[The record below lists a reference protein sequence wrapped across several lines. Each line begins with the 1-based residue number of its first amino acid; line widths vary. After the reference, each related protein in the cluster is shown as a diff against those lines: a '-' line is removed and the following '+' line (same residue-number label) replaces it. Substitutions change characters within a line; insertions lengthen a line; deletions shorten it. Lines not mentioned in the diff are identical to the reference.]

1 MNELPRRFD
10 TWIRI
15 VFVAFTILLSLILLF
30 TACSETTP
38 ITGPQESKSVNNQ
51 EKDVNPKEETPAASP
66 AAISNNTIDVNGISR
81 MYLTYMP
88 ESASDSMPVI
98 IQFHGGAG
106 TAQDAYFTSNF
117 DATADA
123 EGILMV
129 YPQAETSTGS
139 VWNTIHSSEGNK
151 VSSDDFGFIEAIISR
166 LSEDSRIDTSRI
178 YVAGYSNGAAMAYQI
193 ACHLNDQIAGFAV
206 MSGNFPLEAD
216 YPCNI
221 THETGGLI
229 FNGTDDDTRPLEGI
243 PGYAIPVREGAEWW
257 ADQNNSISEQTI
269 QEGNIERTT
278 FVTLSGTE
286 IQLFIIDGGGHVWFD
301 FNVDGMPINNFIW
314 EFLSQYQTS

>member
-1 MNELPRRFD
+1 
-10 TWIRI
+10 
-15 VFVAFTILLSLILLF
+15 
-30 TACSETTP
+30 
-38 ITGPQESKSVNNQ
+38 
-51 EKDVNPKEETPAASP
+51 
-66 AAISNNTIDVNGISR
+66 

-129 YPQAETSTGS
+129 YPQAETSSGS

-257 ADQNNSISEQTI
+257 ADQNNSIREQTI
-269 QEGNIERTT
+269 QEGNVERTT
-278 FVTLSGTE
+278 YVTLSGTE
-286 IQLFIIDGGGHVWFD
+286 IQLFIINGGGHVWFN
-301 FNVDGMPINNFIW
+301 FNVDGMPMNTFIW
-314 EFLSQYQTS
+314 EFLSQYQT